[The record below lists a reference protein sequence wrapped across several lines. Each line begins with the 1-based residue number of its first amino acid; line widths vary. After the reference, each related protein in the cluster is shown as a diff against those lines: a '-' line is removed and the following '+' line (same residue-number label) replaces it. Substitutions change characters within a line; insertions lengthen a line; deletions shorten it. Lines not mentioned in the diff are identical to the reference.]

1 MLGFSRR
8 RKPES
13 PAEDLLSWSQVLLR
27 DCQDFADHLSKD
39 LAQVEEG
46 NLGDWQGAEIAT
58 DTFAHDFF
66 KHFNHTKEAAERF
79 DQRMEEGTAFQE
91 E

>member
-13 PAEDLLSWSQVLLR
+13 PAEDLLSWSQVLLS
-27 DCQDFADHLSKD
+27 DCQFFVDRLSADFAKMERDES
-39 LAQVEEG
+39 VE
-46 NLGDWQGAEIAT
+46 WQGADIAL

-79 DQRMEEGTAFQE
+79 DWRMEEGTAFQE